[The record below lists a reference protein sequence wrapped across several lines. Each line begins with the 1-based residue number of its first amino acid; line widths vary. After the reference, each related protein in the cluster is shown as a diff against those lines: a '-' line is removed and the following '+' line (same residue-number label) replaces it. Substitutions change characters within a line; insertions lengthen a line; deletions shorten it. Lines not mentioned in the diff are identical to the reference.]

1 MVPVSDCPLSREK
14 MAAAAAIDIEGRSSR
29 ATLLGGEGR
38 ERERERAECAET
50 GQLPRRRRE
59 ERSSNERNDGLAAG
73 RTGEEENRERRRRRR
88 RWGRRVA
95 RTTISVAVAAAT
107 ATATAIVVYIPPT
120 TGIERRSRW
129 Q

>member
-59 ERSSNERNDGLAAG
+59 ERSSNERNAAWLLD
-73 RTGEEENRERRRRRR
+73 ERERKRIAK
-88 RWGRRVA
+88 GGGGGGGGGVA
-95 RTTISVAVAAAT
+95 
-107 ATATAIVVYIPPT
+107 
-120 TGIERRSRW
+120 
-129 Q
+129 